1 MSTRL
6 SVITTRT
13 GDDGSTGLGDGSRV
27 AKDSA
32 RVQAM
37 GDVDELNS
45 CLGVLLAEPL
55 PQDLAAVMAPAQ
67 HVLFDLGSELA
78 VPGYS
83 LMKAEQVA
91 YLDQQIAALNANLPA
106 LKEFILPGGTRA
118 ASLAHVARSV
128 CRRAER
134 SVVALQHDVAAAQ
147 GAQDSAASAPSLGP
161 SLGPLPGQYLNRL
174 SDLLFIFARS
184 LNKAA
189 GQPDSLWKRT

>member
-1 MSTRL
+1 
-6 SVITTRT
+6 
-13 GDDGSTGLGDGSRV
+13 
-27 AKDSA
+27 
-32 RVQAM
+32 M

-55 PQDLAAVMAPAQ
+55 PQDLAAVIAPAQ

-134 SVVALQHDVAAAQ
+134 SVVALGHDVAAT
-147 GAQDSAASAPSLGP
+147 P

-174 SDLLFIFARS
+174 SDLLFILARC

-189 GQPDSLWKRT
+189 AQPDSLWKRT

>member
-6 SVITTRT
+6 SIIATRT
-13 GDDGSTGLGDGSRV
+13 GDDGSTGLGDGTRV
-27 AKDSA
+27 PKDSA

-45 CLGVLLAEPL
+45 CLGVLLADDVPA
-55 PQDLAAVMAPAQ
+55 DISAAIAPAQ

-78 VPGYS
+78 VPGYF
-83 LMKAEQVA
+83 LMKDEQVA
-91 YLDQQIAALNANLPA
+91 YLDQQISAFNARLEP

-134 SVVALQHDVAAAQ
+134 SIVALHHET
-147 GAQDSAASAPSLGP
+147 P
-161 SLGPLPGQYLNRL
+161 LGPLPQQYLNRL
-174 SDLLFIFARS
+174 SDLLFILARC

-189 GQPDSLWKRT
+189 QHPDSLWRRD

>member
-6 SVITTRT
+6 SIIATRT
-13 GDDGSTGLGDGSRV
+13 GDDGSTGLGDGTRV
-27 AKDSA
+27 PKDSA

-45 CLGVLLAEPL
+45 CLGLLLADDL
-55 PQDLAAVMAPAQ
+55 PKDIAEAVAPVQ

-78 VPGYS
+78 VPGYF
-83 LMKAEQVA
+83 LMKSEQVA
-91 YLDQQIAALNANLPA
+91 YLDEQITTFNARLQP

-134 SVVALQHDVAAAQ
+134 SVVALHHETA
-147 GAQDSAASAPSLGP
+147 
-161 SLGPLPGQYLNRL
+161 LGPLPQQYLNRL
-174 SDLLFIFARS
+174 SDLLFILARC
-184 LNKAA
+184 LNQSANH
-189 GQPDSLWKRT
+189 PDSLWRRD

>member
-55 PQDLAAVMAPAQ
+55 PQDLAAVIAPAQ

-134 SVVALQHDVAAAQ
+134 SVVALAHDVPATQ
-147 GAQDSAASAPSLGP
+147 PLAPSLGS

>member
-1 MSTRL
+1 
-6 SVITTRT
+6 
-13 GDDGSTGLGDGSRV
+13 
-27 AKDSA
+27 
-32 RVQAM
+32 M

-45 CLGVLLAEPL
+45 CLGVLLTEPL
-55 PQDLAAVMAPAQ
+55 PQDLAAIIAPAQ

-134 SVVALQHDVAAAQ
+134 SVVALQHDVASAQ
-147 GAQDSAASAPSLGP
+147 GAQASAATAPSLGT
-161 SLGPLPGQYLNRL
+161 LPGQYLNRL

-189 GQPDSLWKRT
+189 GQPDSMWQRT

>member
-6 SVITTRT
+6 SIIATRT
-13 GDDGSTGLGDGSRV
+13 GDDGSTGLGDGTRV
-27 AKDSA
+27 QKDSA

-45 CLGVLLAEPL
+45 CLGLLLADTL
-55 PQDLAAVMAPAQ
+55 PADIHAAIAPTQ

-78 VPGYS
+78 VPGYF
-83 LMKAEQVA
+83 LMKAEQVVF
-91 YLDQQIAALNANLPA
+91 LDEQITTFNARLEP
-106 LKEFILPGGTRA
+106 LKEFILPGGTHA

-134 SVVALQHDVAAAQ
+134 SVVALHHET
-147 GAQDSAASAPSLGP
+147 PM
-161 SLGPLPGQYLNRL
+161 GPLPQQYLNRL
-174 SDLLFIFARS
+174 SDLLFILARC

-189 GQPDSLWKRT
+189 SHPDSLWRRD

>member
-6 SVITTRT
+6 SIITTRT
-13 GDDGSTGLGDGSRV
+13 GDDGSTGLGDGSRI

-55 PQDLAAVMAPAQ
+55 PTDLAAIIAPAQ

-78 VPGYS
+78 VPGYA

-91 YLDQQIAALNANLPA
+91 YLDEQIVALNAGLPT
-106 LKEFILPGGTRA
+106 LKEFILPGGKRA

-134 SVVALQHDVAAAQ
+134 SVVALQHEAT
-147 GAQDSAASAPSLGP
+147 
-161 SLGPLPGQYLNRL
+161 LGPLPSQYLNRL
-174 SDLLFIFARS
+174 SDLLFILARC

-189 GQPDSLWKRT
+189 GQPDSLWQRT

>member
-6 SVITTRT
+6 SIIATRT
-13 GDDGSTGLGDGSRV
+13 GDDGSTGLGDGTRV
-27 AKDSA
+27 PKDSA

-45 CLGVLLAEPL
+45 CLGLLLADNL
-55 PQDLAAVMAPAQ
+55 PADIAEAIAPTQ

-78 VPGYS
+78 VPGYF

-91 YLDQQIAALNANLPA
+91 YLDQQISTFNARLTP

-134 SVVALQHDVAAAQ
+134 SVVALHHET
-147 GAQDSAASAPSLGP
+147 P
-161 SLGPLPGQYLNRL
+161 LGPLPQQYLNRL
-174 SDLLFIFARS
+174 SDLLFILARC
-184 LNKAA
+184 LNQAA
-189 GQPDSLWKRT
+189 NHPDSLWRRD